1 MELISCH
8 LCSEVLMAT
17 ANNLQR
23 FRKFCLGNPQEH
35 FTNCKQYPLN
45 TALRKN
51 YCSWRFFI
59 TWVGLTRAINGVS
72 EMFKRKIEPALRGYF
87 LLGFYGLKS
96 ANSTVIIEE
105 WCQLFAYLLL
115 VTGVTIAIA
124 SRQSYIKVANSV
136 RQESRTILHDF
147 NLFVG
152 KKALL

>member
-8 LCSEVLMAT
+8 RCSEVLMAT
-17 ANNLQR
+17 ANNLR
-23 FRKFCLGNPQEH
+23 ANSASIGNPQEH

-72 EMFKRKIEPALRGYF
+72 ELFKRKIETALRGYF

-96 ANSTVIIEE
+96 ANSKVIIEE
-105 WCQLFAYLLL
+105 RCQLFAYHLL

-136 RQESRTILHDF
+136 RQESGTILHDF

-152 KKALL
+152 KTASL